1 MELRTKATLYAVATL
16 VGMAVG
22 ACEREGTGD
31 ARIALTCAD
40 YCQKAADCDDE
51 VDVDECKDDCKDAM
65 EDCMDDEQEE
75 ALDDLDAC
83 AEDSCDDF
91 LGCTIGA
98 GLECTF
104 GI

>member
-1 MELRTKATLYAVATL
+1 MKLQTKATLYAVATL
-16 VGMAVG
+16 VGIAVG

-31 ARIALTCAD
+31 TRIALTCAD
-40 YCQKAADCDDE
+40 YCRQAADCDDE
-51 VDVDECKDDCKDAM
+51 VDVDECKDDCKNTM

-75 ALDDLDAC
+75 ALDDLDEC
-83 AEDSCDDF
+83 SEDSCDDF

-98 GLECTF
+98 GLECSF